1 MRAGDM
7 RHQVRLEERTTL
19 QDAAG
24 EPQLTWNLV
33 AERRASIERS
43 PGREV
48 WASAQRSG
56 RVPTVFRLR
65 YLDGVTPAMRLI
77 FDGKV
82 YDILSAIDQAGRGEE
97 LLITAEEHV
106 EEVLA

>member
-7 RHQVRLEERTTL
+7 RHSVRLELRTTL

-24 EPQLTWNLV
+24 EPLTTWNLF
-33 AERRASIERS
+33 AERRAAVERS

-48 WASAQRSG
+48 WASAQRSA
-56 RVPTVFRLR
+56 RVPTIFRLR
-65 YLDGVTPAMRLI
+65 YLDGVTPAMRLL

-106 EEVLA
+106 EASP